1 MLWIPPIGGNGNGWR
16 IARNDCRL
24 EDDGAAGEDGVVVGR
39 VGDGAACG
47 YCPVVAPVT
56 DGSEFFRVGLAEGN
70 DVAELAA
77 NVVGWGQFGGV
88 AKEHFRANVVDYS
101 INVGAGE
108 SFGDFGEFRNEVAGD
123 GMVGVFPEA

>member
-1 MLWIPPIGGNGNGWR
+1 MLRIPPIGGNANEWR

-24 EDDGAAGEDGVVVGR
+24 EDDGAAGENGVIVGR
-39 VGDGAACG
+39 VGDGAAGG

-77 NVVGWGQFGGV
+77 NVVG
-88 AKEHFRANVVDYS
+88 
-101 INVGAGE
+101 
-108 SFGDFGEFRNEVAGD
+108 
-123 GMVGVFPEA
+123 

>member
-1 MLWIPPIGGNGNGWR
+1 MLRIPPIGGNANEWR

-24 EDDGAAGEDGVVVGR
+24 EDDGAAG
-39 VGDGAACG
+39 G

-77 NVVGWGQFGGV
+77 NVVG
-88 AKEHFRANVVDYS
+88 
-101 INVGAGE
+101 
-108 SFGDFGEFRNEVAGD
+108 
-123 GMVGVFPEA
+123 